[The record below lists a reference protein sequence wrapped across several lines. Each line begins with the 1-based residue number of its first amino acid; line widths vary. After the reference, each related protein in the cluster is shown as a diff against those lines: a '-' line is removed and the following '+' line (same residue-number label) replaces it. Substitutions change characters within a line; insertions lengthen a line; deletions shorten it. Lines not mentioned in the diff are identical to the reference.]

1 MPDPTEDVIKREI
14 AEAARIL
21 REDGHSVRLANI
33 EAKLNKHF
41 PDEPETDPKDGKD
54 GPNPP
59 DKKTQ
64 RNLARN
70 LVEESGGGTRFL
82 MSSDYPRGIDVSN
95 NNDIFDWPSWRGY
108 IEFASAKATEG
119 LDFQDEHSLV
129 IGNI

>member
-54 GPNPP
+54 GPISP
-59 DKKTQ
+59 DKKDPK
-64 RNLARN
+64 
-70 LVEESGGGTRFL
+70 ESSTK
-82 MSSDYPRGIDVSN
+82 PRGGIWWGDS
-95 NNDIFDWPSWRGY
+95 IS
-108 IEFASAKATEG
+108 
-119 LDFQDEHSLV
+119 DE
-129 IGNI
+129 